1 MPHKARIL
9 LIDVESVSNNVINI
23 GLASIGA
30 VLKARGHAV
39 RVLDLNNITVPGRR
53 AVRLRRALEW
63 RPHVV
68 GVSLFPACRYT
79 YRQAERTLR
88 RARAL
93 LGDGTLYVVGG
104 VGVTVQPEA
113 VAERFRGLADVLV
126 RGEGE
131 ITFAELV
138 ERHLGGGAVEGLEGT
153 VQYDGDRIVVNPPR
167 PFIENLDDLPFP
179 DYDLFDSVFEVRKE
193 YPIMTSRGCPFDCI
207 FCLNKVLSQRTFRPR
222 SAENVVEEIRLAKE
236 KYDFEALY
244 IWDDHFSLRRGRAEE
259 VCRMLIEERLDVKYY
274 LPDGI
279 RADSVTPEF
288 ARLLKESGC
297 AGVSVGFEDANPET
311 FPYIKKGER
320 YEQII
325 HAIEVLKEAGVPV
338 RASMVIGL
346 PHTTYRSTLEG
357 MERLKKL
364 RIHAEW
370 YLATPFPGTELYEW
384 VEKHGRFLLD
394 PLSLRALTFRY
405 AVFETPEFTRAE
417 RYRAFYRGF
426 AEYSFPEYAFYGK
439 VCNPLTQQRS
449 RVEKYLLSVFLVA
462 RYVPRRLPSHVAH
475 LARDLWRALWVRTFG
490 RLRRRTAT

>member
-9 LIDVESVSNNVINI
+9 LIDVESVSNNVINV

-30 VLKARGHAV
+30 VLTARGHAV
-39 RVLDLNNITVPGRR
+39 RVLDLNNINVPGRR
-53 AVRLRRALEW
+53 AARLRRTLEW

-88 RARAL
+88 HARAV
-93 LGDGTLYVVGG
+93 LGDEPLYVVGG
-104 VGVTVQPEA
+104 VGVTVQPEE
-113 VAERFRGLADVLV
+113 VAEQFRGLADVLV

-138 ERHLGGGAVEGLEGT
+138 ERHLGGGDVEGLEGT
-153 VQYDGDRIVVNPPR
+153 VQYDGERIVVNPPR

-179 DYDLFDSVFEVRKE
+179 DYDLFDSAFEVRKE
-193 YPIMTSRGCPFDCI
+193 YPMMTSRGCPFNCI
-207 FCLNKVLSQRTFRPR
+207 FCLNKTLSQRTFRWR
-222 SAENVVEEIRLAKE
+222 SAENVVEEIRRAKE

-244 IWDDHFSLRRGRAEE
+244 IWDDHFSLRRDRAEE
-259 VCRMLIEERLDVKYY
+259 ICRKLIEERLGVTYY

-288 ARLLKESGC
+288 ARLLKDSGC
-297 AGVSVGFEDANPET
+297 AGVSIGFEDANPET

-320 YEQII
+320 YEQIV

-364 RIHAEW
+364 KIHAEW
-370 YLATPFPGTELYEW
+370 YLATPFPGTELYAW
-384 VEKHGRFLLD
+384 VEKHGRFLMD

-405 AVFETPEFTRAE
+405 VVFDTPEFTRAE

-449 RVEKYLLSVFLVA
+449 RIEKYLLSVFVVA
-462 RYVPRRLPSHVAH
+462 RYVPRRLPGHLVR
-475 LARDLWRALWVRTFG
+475 LARDLLRALWVRTFG
-490 RLRRRTAT
+490 RLRRRPAT